1 MKLKKYQ
8 KEKFDKLIRNMA
20 MLSPDDKI
28 TETEDFTIDFGF
40 DSLDFIEFIME
51 VEEQFEISVPDEKA
65 EKVET
70 VKDAYDLLAT
80 LL

>member
-8 KEKFDKLIRNMA
+8 KEKFDDLIRNMA

-28 TETEDFTIDFGF
+28 AETEKFSDDFGF
-40 DSLDFIEFIME
+40 DSLDNIEFIME
-51 VEEQFEISVPDEKA
+51 VEKQFEISVPDEKA
-65 EKVET
+65 EKIKT

>member
-1 MKLKKYQ
+1 MKLTAYQ
-8 KEKFDKLIRNMA
+8 KHKLDDIIRNMA
-20 MLSPDDKI
+20 MLDPYYTI
-28 TETEDFTIDFGF
+28 EEQQRFYNDFNF
-40 DSLDFIEFIME
+40 DSLDGIEFIME
-51 VEEQFEISVPDEKA
+51 VEKQFEISIPDEKI

>member
-8 KEKFDKLIRNMA
+8 KEKFDDLIRNMA

-28 TETEDFTIDFGF
+28 AETEDFTIDFGF

-51 VEEQFEISVPDEKA
+51 VEKQFEISVPDEKA

>member
-8 KEKFDKLIRNMA
+8 KEKFDDLIRNMV

-28 TETEDFTIDFGF
+28 AETEDFTIDFGF
-40 DSLDFIEFIME
+40 DSLDFIEFMME
-51 VEEQFEISVPDEKA
+51 VEKQFEISVPDEKA
-65 EKVET
+65 EKVKT

>member
-8 KEKFDKLIRNMA
+8 KEKIDDLIRNIA
-20 MLSPDDKI
+20 MLSPDDHI
-28 TETEDFTIDFGF
+28 AETEDFTIDLGF
-40 DSLDFIEFIME
+40 DSLDFIEFIMD
-51 VEEQFEISVPDEKA
+51 VEKKFEISVPDEKA

-70 VKDAYDLLAT
+70 VKDAYDLLAA